1 VTDQVE
7 EARRDDRPAVCQR
20 ARPGPNLNLNSKPN
34 LNQALEEAGETI
46 DQLLA
51 SERALKQALILKSA
65 YYLLAAYVKYKR
77 AIKKKKRLRARKQSA
92 VSAASSAKLK
102 TANTKP

>member
-65 YYLLAAYVKYKR
+65 YYLLAAYVKYTR
-77 AIKKKKRLRARKQSA
+77 AIKKKSLRARKPSA
-92 VSAASSAKLK
+92 VSLYAALS
-102 TANTKP
+102 